1 MPDGCL
7 PVKGKLV
14 MGKVPAEL
22 FAGLLEGTHITSSA
36 TIEALRRHLV
46 EGIPSRKAWESA
58 GAFKSN
64 FYLHLSTLQKASDRV
79 ARLAPFYTSDIE
91 E

>member
-7 PVKGKLV
+7 PVRGKLEK
-14 MGKVPAEL
+14 GKVPAEL

-36 TIEALRRHLV
+36 TIDALRRHLV
-46 EGIPSRKAWESA
+46 EGMPSREAWESA

-79 ARLAPFYTSDIE
+79 ARLAPFYNADIE
-91 E
+91 D